1 MLPGPRAISEGV
13 SCGLANAWEVSWDR
27 RPGDGPAGG
36 RLGAGAAACAGR
48 PSGELQ
54 QALESRAARYHWL
67 FFGFTAHKPK
77 RLRQPGSGA
86 IFPSNPGL
94 PTPAACRPAHRQVRA
109 VPPRAIDSPAV
120 QKASRNDGPEPAHP
134 GRCPPPNL
142 PSVGA
147 EVSDTRDLGP
157 PLGGLFGPG
166 THRPIHRRSIGPF
179 DQ

>member
-54 QALESRAARYHWL
+54 QALESRAERYHWL

-77 RLRQPGSGA
+77 RLRPPGSGA
-86 IFPSNPGL
+86 IFPSAPEL
-94 PTPAACRPAHRQVRA
+94 PTPAACRPIHRQVRA
-109 VPPRAIDSPAV
+109 VFPQAIDSPAV

-142 PSVGA
+142 P
-147 EVSDTRDLGP
+147 E
-157 PLGGLFGPG
+157 
-166 THRPIHRRSIGPF
+166 RRSRSIRYARPRAAARRLVWPRHAPP
-179 DQ
+179 DPPPVYRAI